1 MNTPEVRLLF
11 GARVPVGPGNE
22 CEIEREEDIDWLN
35 AAALMISSD
44 PSLERSCLRLC
55 VSAKNFG
62 EDPSAAKEEILVS
75 GLVWL
80 RATSFE
86 RFCSQAWHVSR

>member
-11 GARVPVGPGNE
+11 GARVPVEPGNE
-22 CEIEREEDIDWLN
+22 CEIERGDIDWLN
-35 AAALMISSD
+35 SAALMISSD

-55 VSAKNFG
+55 FSAKNFG
-62 EDPSAAKEEILVS
+62 ENPSAAKEGTLVS

-80 RATSFE
+80 
-86 RFCSQAWHVSR
+86 